1 MGEEKRLKKDFGAF
15 SFCYSEKTESG
26 FRVMVHCP
34 FAGEYTL
41 KVFAKYYGERKSDT
55 FVCTYYINALAG
67 VEPVPG
73 FPRLSDRFV
82 SWGLELKEPQ
92 HNIYAPDGRASVKL
106 KTPDNVSVVGYLMKD
121 KQHLDNSLCFSNTVE
136 CVGTILAHAPEAGVF
151 QLNVFGKKPE
161 SKDSEY
167 LATFMIKSDQAASSK
182 PGFPYLK
189 DEFKEWGL
197 EPIDQ
202 LENIVSH
209 VSHVKVTLS
218 NPYDIALKPWL
229 FDAHNKQIGNSCPV
243 KTR

>member
-1 MGEEKRLKKDFGAF
+1 MGEEKRLKKDFGGF

-55 FVCTYYINALAG
+55 FVCTYYVNALAG
-67 VEPVPG
+67 AEPV
-73 FPRLSDRFV
+73 
-82 SWGLELKEPQ
+82 
-92 HNIYAPDGRASVKL
+92 A
-106 KTPDNVSVVGYLMKD
+106 
-121 KQHLDNSLCFSNTVE
+121 
-136 CVGTILAHAPEAGVF
+136 
-151 QLNVFGKKPE
+151 
-161 SKDSEY
+161 
-167 LATFMIKSDQAASSK
+167 AASSK
-182 PGFPYLK
+182 PGFSYLK

-218 NPYDIALKPWL
+218 NPYGIALKPWL
-229 FDAHNKQIGNSCPV
+229 FDAHNKQIGNSCPL

>member
-1 MGEEKRLKKDFGAF
+1 MDQLDHVGEEKRLKKDFGGF

-55 FVCTYYINALAG
+55 FVCTYYVNALAG

-82 SWGLELKEPQ
+82 SWGLELKDPQ

-106 KTPDNVSVVGYLMKD
+106 KTLDNVSVVGYLMKD

-136 CVGTILAHAPEAGVF
+136 CVATILAHAPEASVF
-151 QLNVFGKKPE
+151 QLNVFGKK
-161 SKDSEY
+161 
-167 LATFMIKSDQAASSK
+167 T
-182 PGFPYLK
+182 
-189 DEFKEWGL
+189 
-197 EPIDQ
+197 
-202 LENIVSH
+202 
-209 VSHVKVTLS
+209 
-218 NPYDIALKPWL
+218 
-229 FDAHNKQIGNSCPV
+229 
-243 KTR
+243 

>member
-1 MGEEKRLKKDFGAF
+1 M
-15 SFCYSEKTESG
+15 C
-26 FRVMVHCP
+26 
-34 FAGEYTL
+34 
-41 KVFAKYYGERKSDT
+41 
-55 FVCTYYINALAG
+55 
-67 VEPVPG
+67 
-73 FPRLSDRFV
+73 
-82 SWGLELKEPQ
+82 
-92 HNIYAPDGRASVKL
+92 SV
-106 KTPDNVSVVGYLMKD
+106 
-121 KQHLDNSLCFSNTVE
+121 
-136 CVGTILAHAPEAGVF
+136 
-151 QLNVFGKKPE
+151 KKPE

-182 PGFPYLK
+182 LGFPYLK

-218 NPYDIALKPWL
+218 NPYGIALKPWL